1 MEHRRNAQSLL
12 TFVQDRGIVTSREI
26 ETAGFPRIAITRG
39 VRAGE
44 LQRLGKGIY
53 ARPDHTFSEWHD
65 LATISRAVPSAIIAL
80 ISALAYHEI
89 GTQLAYELWIALPEG
104 SREPSYHQKLRTT
117 RFSEPYYSAGIQEHE
132 IEGSTVRIYSAAK
145 TVADCFRMRSKVGY
159 DVAIEALK
167 EGWRLGKFTLDE
179 LNCFSKLNKVDRVMR
194 PYVEAILL

>member
-1 MEHRRNAQSLL
+1 MEQRRNAHSLL
-12 TFVQDRGIVTSREI
+12 TFVQDRGVVTSREI
-26 ETAGFPRIAITRG
+26 EIAGFPRIAITRS

-44 LQRLGKGIY
+44 LQRLGKGMY
-53 ARPDHTFSEWHD
+53 AGPDHTFSEWHD
-65 LATISRAVPSAIIAL
+65 LAAISRAVPSAIIAL

-104 SREPSYHQKLRTT
+104 SREPSYHQKLRVT
-117 RFSEPYYSAGIQEHE
+117 RFSEPYFSIGVEEHE

-167 EGWRLGKFTLDE
+167 EGWRLRKFTLDE
-179 LNCFSKLNKVDRVMR
+179 LNHFSKLNKVDRVMR
-194 PYVEAILL
+194 PYLEAILS

>member
-53 ARPDHTFSEWHD
+53 AGPDHTFSEWHD
-65 LATISRAVPSAIIAL
+65 LAAMSRAVPSSIIAL

-104 SREPSYHQKLRTT
+104 SREPSYHQKLRIT

-132 IEGSTVRIYSAAK
+132 IEGTTVRIYSAAK

-167 EGWRLGKFTLDE
+167 EGWRLRKFTLNE
-179 LNCFSKLNKVDRVMR
+179 LNYYSKLNKVDRVMR
-194 PYVEAILL
+194 PYLEAILS